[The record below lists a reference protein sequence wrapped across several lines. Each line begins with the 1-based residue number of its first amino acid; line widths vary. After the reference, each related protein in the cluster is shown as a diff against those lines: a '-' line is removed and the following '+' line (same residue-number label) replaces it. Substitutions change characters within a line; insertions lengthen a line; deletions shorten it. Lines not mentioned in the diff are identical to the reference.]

1 MKPAVFLDR
10 DGTITKGTHL
20 ITSPEELGLE
30 EGAVDGI
37 KLFNTIGLKVI
48 VVTNQPQIA
57 RGMCSEEDV
66 NKINQKMLQ
75 ELSNRGAKVDA
86 VYFCP
91 HHPEMH
97 PDVPEHAKRYR
108 IECECRKPNTGMLK
122 QAAEKFDLDLSNS
135 FVIGDRTVDV
145 QTGRNAGCRTILVK
159 TGVAG
164 EDKKYSVVAD
174 YEAEDL
180 LQAAK
185 IIKNSPV
192 KAVILAGGRGERLRP
207 ITDSIPKP
215 MIEIGGKPL
224 LQHQIDALKR
234 SGITDI
240 VICGSYLVEKIKN
253 YFGDGSEFGMKIHY
267 PDEPQPLGSGGAIRN
282 AYQYLKDA
290 ERIVII
296 NGDKMLGGDF
306 DFDRM
311 IEFDRKK
318 EGFATVLVRCTDHPH
333 DSDILKIG
341 TNEKVE
347 AFIGRGQSL
356 YNISNSGIIITT
368 PKIIDNIPEG
378 KSNIEKDVIF
388 SLIGEKDIYGF
399 MLPDGWFTKDIGTP
413 DRLEKVKWEFK
424 MIS

>member
-1 MKPAVFLDR
+1 MKTAVFLDR

-20 ITSPEELGLE
+20 ITSPEELKLE

-57 RGMCSEEDV
+57 RGLCSEEDV

-75 ELSNRGAKVDA
+75 ELSNHCTKVDA

-108 IECECRKPNTGMLK
+108 VDCECRKPNTGMLK
-122 QAAEKFDLDLSNS
+122 QAAEKFDIDLSKS

-145 QTGRNAGCRTILVK
+145 QTGKNAGCRTILVK

-164 EDKKYSVVAD
+164 EDKKYNIAAD

-234 SGITDI
+234 GGITDI

-253 YFGDGSEFGMKIHY
+253 YFGDGSEFGVKIHY
-267 PDEPQPLGSGGAIRN
+267 PDEPQQLGSGGAIRN
-282 AYQYLKDA
+282 AFQYLKDA

-318 EGFATVLVRCTDHPH
+318 DGFATVLVRCTDHPS

-341 TNEKVE
+341 ADERVE
-347 AFIGRGQSL
+347 AFIGRGQDL
-356 YNISNSGIIITT
+356 YDISNSGIIITT

-378 KSNIEKDVIF
+378 QSNIEKDVIF

-399 MLPDGWFTKDIGTP
+399 MLPDGWLTKDIGTP
-413 DRLEKVKWEFK
+413 DRLEKVRRDFK